1 MKGSRGEPRRFG
13 PPVIKAIT
21 SVNKRLDYTIH
32 PKGNIFKTISQQD
45 EMKTFSNV
53 ISRYL
58 SQITFLTHVGF
69 CVEMLRVSFH
79 KLMRVANDAT

>member
-1 MKGSRGEPRRFG
+1 MDTKRLMETALGHKGPSVRGTDKELQGGMKGSRGEPRRFS

-45 EMKTFSNV
+45 EMKTF
-53 ISRYL
+53 
-58 SQITFLTHVGF
+58 
-69 CVEMLRVSFH
+69 
-79 KLMRVANDAT
+79 